1 MNFHLFFFNKKM
13 MNLKQ
18 ELLSKM
24 TDEELVQ
31 TINSYKSFVNSS
43 GSDIDTFKIGIQLLI
58 NEASKRTT
66 STNKDLIDF
75 QDYIVN
81 RFLKNLENE

>member
-1 MNFHLFFFNKKM
+1 

-24 TDEELVQ
+24 TDEELVK
-31 TINSYKSFVNSS
+31 TINSFKSFVNSS
-43 GSDIDTFKIGIQLLI
+43 GGDIDTFKIGIQLLI
-58 NEASKRTT
+58 NEASKRTKT
-66 STNKDLIDF
+66 TNKDLIEF

-81 RFLKNLENE
+81 RFLKKLE